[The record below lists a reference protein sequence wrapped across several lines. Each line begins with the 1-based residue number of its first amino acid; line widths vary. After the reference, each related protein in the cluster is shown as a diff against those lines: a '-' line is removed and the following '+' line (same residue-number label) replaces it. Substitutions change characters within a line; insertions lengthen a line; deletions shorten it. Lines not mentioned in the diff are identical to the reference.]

1 MNTPGVLPSIQSLVE
16 SNELRVLT
24 DSVRDYAIFVL
35 DHTGRVMTWNRG
47 AQNIKGYSPAE
58 IIGEHFSRFYTP
70 EDQKAGRPAQLLA
83 DAAREGRV
91 EDEGFRVRK
100 DGTRF
105 WADVIISA
113 LRTEQGDLR
122 GFVKVTR
129 DLTTRRRAEEQLRES
144 EERLRL
150 MIESVNDYAI
160 FMLTPDGRVS
170 SWNLGAERL
179 KGYTQ
184 AEIVGQHFSRFYP
197 PEDNAMRKAQR
208 ELEIAAREG
217 RFEEEGIRVRK
228 DGTRFWANVVLSAVR
243 DHKGRLLGFAKVTRD
258 MTEKR
263 RAAEETAQRARQQAA
278 VAELGLY
285 ALQTADLNALLE
297 RGILTARKVLGLD
310 EVAIVNTPSGG
321 RDHVQ
326 VPIHASDQKADAYGY
341 LTVARHSLADS
352 DTSFLQAIANVLAA
366 AISRSE
372 MEQQL
377 RTAERAN
384 SEERARTEQAQQA
397 LRLRDEFISVAAHE
411 LRTPLTALHLKLQGL
426 ERKMRGSD
434 RKEAAQ
440 VTAAVRQTDR
450 LARLIDRLLDVS
462 RISQGRLEMAQEE
475 FDLAALV
482 RQVAD
487 DFREPAEQAQAP
499 LQLEVPEALE
509 GCWDRLRLEQVLVN
523 VLSNAVKY
531 GGGQP
536 IQVKLSGDDERV
548 RFEVADRGIGISPED
563 IGRIFGRFERA
574 TSLRHYGGMG
584 LGLYISHHI
593 VEGHGG
599 TISVTSEPGKGSS
612 FVVELPRFAAVGP
625 RRAAQVRA

>member
-70 EDQKAGRPAQLLA
+70 EDQKAGRPAKLLA

-113 LRTEQGDLR
+113 LRTEQGELR

-129 DLTTRRRAEEQLRES
+129 DLTTRRMAEEQLRES

-150 MIESVNDYAI
+150 MIDSVKEYAI
-160 FMLTPDGRVS
+160 FMLTPEGRVS
-170 SWNLGAERL
+170 TWNLGAERL

-197 PEDNAMRKAQR
+197 PEENALGKAQR

-243 DHKGRLLGFAKVTRD
+243 DRQGRLLGFAKVTRD
-258 MTEKR
+258 MTDR
-263 RAAEETAQRARQQAA
+263 RRGEEETAQRARQQAA

-285 ALQTADLNALLE
+285 ALQTGDLNALLE
-297 RGILTARKVLGLD
+297 RAILSARKVLGL
-310 EVAIVNTPSGG
+310 EEIAIVNTPSDG
-321 RDHVQ
+321 DHIQ
-326 VPIHASDQKADAYGY
+326 VPIHASDRKADAYGY
-341 LTVARHSLADS
+341 LTVARRSLTGG
-352 DTSFLQAIANVLAA
+352 DTSFLQAVANVLAA

-377 RTAERAN
+377 RSAERAN

-397 LRLRDEFISVAAHE
+397 LRQRDEFISVAAHE

-462 RISQGRLEMAQEE
+462 RISQGRLEMTREE
-475 FDLAALV
+475 FDLAAMV
-482 RQVAD
+482 RQVAE

-499 LQLEVPEALE
+499 LELEVPEALE

-523 VLSNAVKY
+523 VLSHAVKY

-536 IQVKLSGDDERV
+536 IQVKLSGDEERV

-584 LGLYISHHI
+584 LGLSISRHI
-593 VEGHGG
+593 VDGHGG
-599 TISVTSEPGKGSS
+599 TISVSSEQGKGST
-612 FVVELPRFAAVGP
+612 FVVELPRFETVVRP
-625 RRAAQVRA
+625 RAAQVRA

>member
-24 DSVRDYAIFVL
+24 DSVKDYAIFVL

-70 EDQKAGRPAQLLA
+70 EDRKAGRPAQLLA

-160 FMLTPDGRVS
+160 FMLTPDGHVS
-170 SWNLGAERL
+170 SWNQGAERL

-197 PEDNAMRKAQR
+197 PEENALGKAQR

-243 DHKGRLLGFAKVTRD
+243 DRQGRLLGFAKVTRD
-258 MTEKR
+258 MTDR
-263 RAAEETAQRARQQAA
+263 RRGEEETAQRARQQAA

-285 ALQTADLNALLE
+285 ALQTGDLNALLE
-297 RGILTARKVLGLD
+297 RAILSARKVLGL
-310 EVAIVNTPSGG
+310 EEIAIVNTPSDG
-321 RDHVQ
+321 DHIQ
-326 VPIHASDQKADAYGY
+326 VPIHASDRKADAYGY
-341 LTVARHSLADS
+341 LTVARRSLTGG
-352 DTSFLQAIANVLAA
+352 DTSFLQAVANVHAA

-377 RTAERAN
+377 RSAERAN

-397 LRLRDEFISVAAHE
+397 LRQRDEFISVAAHE

-462 RISQGRLEMAQEE
+462 RISQGRLEMTREE
-475 FDLAALV
+475 FDLAAMV
-482 RQVAD
+482 RQVAE

-499 LQLEVPEALE
+499 LELEVPEALE

-536 IQVKLSGDDERV
+536 IQVKLSGDEERV

-584 LGLYISHHI
+584 LGLYISRHI

-599 TISVTSEPGKGSS
+599 TISVSSEQGKGST
-612 FVVELPRFAAVGP
+612 FVVELPRFETVVRP
-625 RRAAQVRA
+625 RAAQVRA

>member
-24 DSVRDYAIFVL
+24 DSVKDYAIFVL

-70 EDQKAGRPAQLLA
+70 EDRKAGRPAQLLA
-83 DAAREGRV
+83 GAAREGRV

-170 SWNLGAERL
+170 TWNQGAERL

-197 PEDNAMRKAQR
+197 PEENPLEKAER
-208 ELEIAAREG
+208 ELSIAAREG

-228 DGTRFWANVVLSAVR
+228 DGSRFWASVVLTAVR
-243 DHKGRLLGFAKVTRD
+243 DHNGRLLGFAKVTRD

-278 VAELGLY
+278 VADLGLF

-297 RGILTARKVLGLD
+297 RAILSARKVLGL
-310 EVAIVNTPSGG
+310 EEIAIVNTPSDG
-321 RDHVQ
+321 DHIQ
-326 VPIHASDQKADAYGY
+326 VPIHASDRKADAYGY
-341 LTVARHSLADS
+341 LTVARRSLTGG
-352 DTSFLQAIANVLAA
+352 DTSFLQAVANVLAA

-377 RTAERAN
+377 RSAERAN

-397 LRLRDEFISVAAHE
+397 LRQRDEFISVAAHE

-462 RISQGRLEMAQEE
+462 RISQGRLEMTREE
-475 FDLAALV
+475 FDLAAMV
-482 RQVAD
+482 RQVAE

-499 LQLEVPEALE
+499 LELEVPEALE

-536 IQVKLSGDDERV
+536 IQVKLSGDEERV

-584 LGLYISHHI
+584 LGLYISRHI

-599 TISVTSEPGKGSS
+599 TISVSSEQGKGST
-612 FVVELPRFAAVGP
+612 FVVELPRFETVIRP
-625 RRAAQVRA
+625 RAAQVRA

>member
-24 DSVRDYAIFVL
+24 DSVKDYAIFVL

-70 EDQKAGRPAQLLA
+70 EDRKAGRPAQLLA
-83 DAAREGRV
+83 GAAREGRV

-113 LRTEQGDLR
+113 LRTEQGELR

-129 DLTTRRRAEEQLRES
+129 DLTTRRMAEEQLRES

-150 MIESVNDYAI
+150 MIDSVKEYAI
-160 FMLTPDGRVS
+160 FMLTPEGRVS
-170 SWNLGAERL
+170 TWNLGAERL

-197 PEDNAMRKAQR
+197 PEENALGKAQR

-243 DHKGRLLGFAKVTRD
+243 DHQGRLLGFAKVTRD
-258 MTEKR
+258 MTDR
-263 RAAEETAQRARQQAA
+263 RRGEEETAQRARQQAA

-285 ALQTADLNALLE
+285 ALQTGDLNALLE
-297 RGILTARKVLGLD
+297 RAILSARKVLGL
-310 EVAIVNTPSGG
+310 EEIAIVNTPSDG
-321 RDHVQ
+321 DHIQ
-326 VPIHASDQKADAYGY
+326 VPIHASDRKADAYGY
-341 LTVARHSLADS
+341 LTVARRSLTGG
-352 DTSFLQAIANVLAA
+352 DTSFLQAVANVLAA

-377 RTAERAN
+377 RSAERAN

-397 LRLRDEFISVAAHE
+397 LRQRDEFISVAAHE

-462 RISQGRLEMAQEE
+462 RISQGRLEMTREE
-475 FDLAALV
+475 FDLAAMV
-482 RQVAD
+482 RQVAE

-499 LQLEVPEALE
+499 LELEVPEALE

-536 IQVKLSGDDERV
+536 IQVKLSGDEERV

-584 LGLYISHHI
+584 LGLYISRHI

-599 TISVTSEPGKGSS
+599 TISVSSEQGKGST
-612 FVVELPRFAAVGP
+612 FVVELPRFETVVRP
-625 RRAAQVRA
+625 RAAQVRA

>member
-1 MNTPGVLPSIQSLVE
+1 MLPSIQSLVE

-24 DSVRDYAIFVL
+24 DSVKDYAIFVL

-70 EDQKAGRPAQLLA
+70 EDQKAGRPAKLLA

-113 LRTEQGDLR
+113 LRTEQGELR

-129 DLTTRRRAEEQLRES
+129 DLTTRRMAEEQLRES

-150 MIESVNDYAI
+150 MIDSVKEYAI
-160 FMLTPDGRVS
+160 FMLTPEGRVS
-170 SWNLGAERL
+170 TWNLGAERL

-197 PEDNAMRKAQR
+197 PEENALGKAQR

-243 DHKGRLLGFAKVTRD
+243 DHQGRLLGFAKVTRD
-258 MTEKR
+258 MTDR
-263 RAAEETAQRARQQAA
+263 RRGEEETAQRARQQAA

-285 ALQTADLNALLE
+285 ALQTGDLNALLE
-297 RGILTARKVLGLD
+297 RAILSARKVLGL
-310 EVAIVNTPSGG
+310 EEIAIVNTPSDG
-321 RDHVQ
+321 DHIQ
-326 VPIHASDQKADAYGY
+326 VPIHASDRKADAYGY
-341 LTVARHSLADS
+341 LTVARRSLTGG
-352 DTSFLQAIANVLAA
+352 DTSFLQAVANVLAA

-377 RTAERAN
+377 RSAERAN

-397 LRLRDEFISVAAHE
+397 LRQRDEFISVAAHE

-462 RISQGRLEMAQEE
+462 RISQGRLEMTREE
-475 FDLAALV
+475 FDLAAMV
-482 RQVAD
+482 RQVAE

-499 LQLEVPEALE
+499 LELEVPEALE

-536 IQVKLSGDDERV
+536 IQVKLSGDEERV

-584 LGLYISHHI
+584 LGLYISRHI

-599 TISVTSEPGKGSS
+599 TISVSSEQGKGST
-612 FVVELPRFAAVGP
+612 FVVELPRFETVVRP
-625 RRAAQVRA
+625 RAAQVRA

>member
-1 MNTPGVLPSIQSLVE
+1 
-16 SNELRVLT
+16 
-24 DSVRDYAIFVL
+24 
-35 DHTGRVMTWNRG
+35 MTWNRG

-70 EDQKAGRPAQLLA
+70 EDQKAGRPAKLLA

-113 LRTEQGDLR
+113 LRTEQGELR

-150 MIESVNDYAI
+150 MIDSVKEYAI
-160 FMLTPDGRVS
+160 FMLTPEGRVS
-170 SWNLGAERL
+170 TWNLGAERL

-197 PEDNAMRKAQR
+197 PEENALGKAQR

-243 DHKGRLLGFAKVTRD
+243 DHQGRLLGFAKVTRD
-258 MTEKR
+258 MTDR
-263 RAAEETAQRARQQAA
+263 RRGEEETAQRARQQAA
-278 VAELGLY
+278 VADLGLF

-297 RGILTARKVLGLD
+297 RAILSARKVLGL
-310 EVAIVNTPSGG
+310 EEIAIVNTPSDG
-321 RDHVQ
+321 DHIQ
-326 VPIHASDQKADAYGY
+326 VPIHASDRKADAYGY
-341 LTVARHSLADS
+341 LTVARRSLTGG
-352 DTSFLQAIANVLAA
+352 DTSFLQAVANVLAA

-377 RTAERAN
+377 RSAERAN

-397 LRLRDEFISVAAHE
+397 LRQRDEFISVAAHE

-462 RISQGRLEMAQEE
+462 RISQGRLEMTREE
-475 FDLAALV
+475 FDLAAMV
-482 RQVAD
+482 RQVAE

-499 LQLEVPEALE
+499 LELEVPEALE

-536 IQVKLSGDDERV
+536 IQVKLSGDEERV

-584 LGLYISHHI
+584 LGLYISRHI

-599 TISVTSEPGKGSS
+599 TISVSSEQGKGST
-612 FVVELPRFAAVGP
+612 FVVELPRFETVVRP
-625 RRAAQVRA
+625 RAAQVRA